1 MPRFFTPPIDGD
13 RALITGED
21 ASHITRSLRLRP
33 GEELTLCDGSGFDYR
48 ARILETGD
56 PVVLEVLEK
65 LPSVTEPRAAI
76 TLFQALPKG
85 DKMEFI
91 IQKSVELGVRRIVP
105 LMTSRCVSRPD
116 PKSMEKK
123 LVRYRKIAAEAAKQS
138 GRAVIPAVLPLVTL
152 EEAAGMLPSRA
163 LVFYEGG
170 GRRLAELVAPAD
182 TEWAVFVGS
191 EGGFS
196 AEEIDFLTGRGGARA
211 TLGAR
216 ILRCETAPICGL
228 SVMLS
233 LLGDI

>member
-116 PKSMEKK
+116 PKSMEKSSSATA
-123 LVRYRKIAAEAAKQS
+123 RSRP
-138 GRAVIPAVLPLVTL
+138 RP
-152 EEAAGMLPSRA
+152 PSRA
-163 LVFYEGG
+163 AAPSSPRCCPSSPWSRRQRCSPPAPWSFTRAAAGG
-170 GRRLAELVAPAD
+170 WPSSSPPPIPNGRSL
-182 TEWAVFVGS
+182 W
-191 EGGFS
+191 
-196 AEEIDFLTGRGGARA
+196 GARA
-211 TLGAR
+211 ASRQRRLTF
-216 ILRCETAPICGL
+216 
-228 SVMLS
+228 
-233 LLGDI
+233 